1 MASPALAR
9 ALPARLPALGFRQEP
24 ATELLPTGLDSVDA
38 LLGGFPRGRISEIS
52 GPASSGRTSLLHRI
66 LAAAGA
72 RGEYCA
78 VIDTS
83 DNFDPTTAAASGVSL
98 ETLVWIRCNGH
109 LEHATRATDLLLH
122 GGGFGVVALDLCDVS
137 PEAARRMPI
146 SYWHRFR
153 LAVENSTS
161 AFLVVTGETQA
172 KSCAALSVSLAR
184 REANF
189 TGRNPYYLL
198 ESATYTLESRKPMR
212 MGDAGFTPEARHV
225 S

>member
-1 MASPALAR
+1 MPSSALAR
-9 ALPARLPALGFRQEP
+9 ALPARLPALGFRQESP
-24 ATELLPTGLDSVDA
+24 AELLPTGLDSIDA

-52 GPASSGRTSLLHRI
+52 GPASSGRTSLLHQI

-83 DNFDPTTAAASGVSL
+83 DTFDPATAAASGVSL
-98 ETLVWIRCNGH
+98 ETLVWVRCNGH

-137 PEAARRMPI
+137 PEAARRMPV

-153 LAVENSTS
+153 LAVESSTC
-161 AFLVVTGETQA
+161 AFLVVTGEPQA
-172 KSCAALSVSLAR
+172 KSCASLSVSLGR

-189 TGRNPYYLL
+189 TGRHPYYLL
-198 ESATYTLESRKPMR
+198 ESVRYDLESRKPVR
-212 MGDAGFTPEARHV
+212 AGQAGFTPQARHA